1 MFSGHVGKTLGNA
14 ICLLCPVAWINKEL
28 QESKLSNSL
37 TCGCDSFKTQI
48 SLLSNEALRQM
59 DFLE

>member
-28 QESKLSNSL
+28 QENKLSNFL
-37 TCGCDSFKTQI
+37 TCGCDSFKTQV
-48 SLLSNEALRQM
+48 SLLSDEAM
-59 DFLE
+59 C